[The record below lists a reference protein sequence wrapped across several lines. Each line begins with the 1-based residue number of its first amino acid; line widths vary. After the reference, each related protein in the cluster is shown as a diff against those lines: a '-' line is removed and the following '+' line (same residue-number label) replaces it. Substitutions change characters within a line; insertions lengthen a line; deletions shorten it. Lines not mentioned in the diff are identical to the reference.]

1 MLESG
6 SAQAPA
12 EGGRG
17 WAANRHQEIPHITS
31 FSWGISGTSIVTP
44 PPHPSRAPQHGRSS
58 VMPGAF
64 PVLGA
69 EHQFIDER
77 MVRASAWSERGW
89 GKSGFQSEKC
99 ETFCFGIFCFR
110 CVLSSHHSRRLISL
124 STAAD
129 PDHPRGVWHGGPQDD
144 AACKRGRQDR
154 CRAWLRSCRCCQRG
168 ACGARFDVW
177 RNSEMGSSPRSPAG
191 QTPDPAGAEAAA
203 QRLCRGGCSVA
214 PHPDSSFRGARPAG
228 SVQAR
233 DPRAIGLEPS
243 SLRHKAPVLFR
254 ARGRQ
259 QGFPAASCDRGN
271 TRWRILC

>member
-89 GKSGFQSEKC
+89 GKSGFQSENPNLSALEYYSALKK
-99 ETFCFGIFCFR
+99 FR
-110 CVLSSHHSRRLISL
+110 REL
-124 STAAD
+124 
-129 PDHPRGVWHGGPQDD
+129 
-144 AACKRGRQDR
+144 
-154 CRAWLRSCRCCQRG
+154 
-168 ACGARFDVW
+168 
-177 RNSEMGSSPRSPAG
+177 SSPRWIPSHIVDG
-191 QTPDPAGAEAAA
+191 
-203 QRLCRGGCSVA
+203 RGSGPSARCLS
-214 PHPDSSFRGARPAG
+214 RGAAGRCSMQGGASREGPGLAAILPLLPAWR
-228 SVQAR
+228 V
-233 DPRAIGLEPS
+233 
-243 SLRHKAPVLFR
+243 
-254 ARGRQ
+254 RGKV
-259 QGFPAASCDRGN
+259 
-271 TRWRILC
+271 